1 MFNGN
6 RRWYG
11 LTLLAVCNLVI
22 WVAIAAL
29 VGLLVGDE
37 LDLGL
42 ETQMRQV
49 QATAASAWNRLSA
62 GEPVL
67 AGRVTAT
74 PGGPRPTATRPYT
87 APASPTAA
95 IAWSEPD
102 AGSVQGAIAGRSV
115 VGGPTAGATPTP
127 VGSSPAAGSAGS
139 QTADE
144 AAGGATATAPR
155 PQGTQAAA
163 GAAGPASTPAAGP
176 EAANSAQAMAAP
188 PVTEPTPA
196 LLSKPLLLADPE
208 FHNLAGL
215 NAELARSAP
224 GRVVQIRYQE
234 AALNRELALLCT
246 NNPDLPF
253 RSIQVD
259 LRRDEVELSGEI
271 MVLGLEV
278 DALVTGTIV
287 ARDCRPQIEIESVAV
302 AGVLTPEFVRNQV
315 EQEVLEA
322 MTWYPADYPLCL
334 EQIVL
339 EETRATVYGYHP

>member
-6 RRWYG
+6 GRWYR
-11 LTLLAVCNLVI
+11 LTLLAVCNLVV

-29 VGLLVGDE
+29 VGLLVSDE
-37 LDLGL
+37 VDLGL

-49 QATAASAWNRLSA
+49 QATAVSAWNRLSE

-67 AGRVTAT
+67 AGRAT
-74 PGGPRPTATRPYT
+74 SPAGGLRPASTQIDTL
-87 APASPTAA
+87 PASPTAG
-95 IAWSEPD
+95 ITWSEPD
-102 AGSVQGAIAGRSV
+102 PGSAEDADGGDSAPATPLAAAGSSQETNSTGSQ
-115 VGGPTAGATPTP
+115 TPTP
-127 VGSSPAAGSAGS
+127 AG
-139 QTADE
+139 
-144 AAGGATATAPR
+144 PR
-155 PQGTQAAA
+155 PQGTQTPAVAI
-163 GAAGPASTPAAGP
+163 GPASTPAPTGQGGATAG
-176 EAANSAQAMAAP
+176 AQAMVSGAARP
-188 PVTEPTPA
+188 AAGPTVA
-196 LLSKPLLLADPE
+196 LLNTPLLLADPE

-234 AALNRELALLCT
+234 AALNRELNLLCA

-253 RSIQVD
+253 RTIQVN
-259 LRRDEVELSGEI
+259 LKRDKVELSGEI
-271 MVLGLEV
+271 SVLGLQV
-278 DALVTGTIV
+278 DAWVTGTIV
-287 ARDCRPQIEIESVAV
+287 AHDCRPQIEIESVAV